1 MDDIKID
8 GMIYDFDSI
17 NNKQIALGIAD
28 CISKLIQHQIVTCL
42 GEE

>member
-8 GMIYDFDSI
+8 GIYDFDSI

-28 CISKLIQHQIVTCL
+28 CIFLLIQHQIVTCL

>member
-8 GMIYDFDSI
+8 GIYDFDSI

-28 CISKLIQHQIVTCL
+28 CIFN
-42 GEE
+42 

>member
-8 GMIYDFDSI
+8 GIYDFDSI

>member
-8 GMIYDFDSI
+8 VIYDFDSI

-28 CISKLIQHQIVTCL
+28 LISN
-42 GEE
+42 